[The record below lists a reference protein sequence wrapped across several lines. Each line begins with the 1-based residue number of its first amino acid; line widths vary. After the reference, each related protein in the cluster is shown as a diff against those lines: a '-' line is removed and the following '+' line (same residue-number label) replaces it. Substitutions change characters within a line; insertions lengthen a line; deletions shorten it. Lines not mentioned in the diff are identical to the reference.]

1 MSFELSF
8 SPEFF
13 LAEGEPYD
21 RPDMALNS
29 EGQPTSVWSAI
40 GHMFDNDK
48 KAWRSM
54 ALNVFGL
61 RAAHADILMAEAVL
75 SKIEETNTCTSLTSP
90 VEVWIDEKGD
100 YRLKVYEADR
110 LALATNE

>member
-40 GHMFDNDK
+40 GHLFDTDRK
-48 KAWRSM
+48 KWRQM
-54 ALNVFGL
+54 AREVFGL
-61 RAAHADILMAEAVL
+61 RGKHADLLMAESVL
-75 SKIEETNTCTSLTSP
+75 DKVQETNTCTTLTSP
-90 VEVWIDEKGD
+90 IEVWIDEKGD
-100 YRLKVYEADR
+100 YRLKVYEG
-110 LALATNE
+110 